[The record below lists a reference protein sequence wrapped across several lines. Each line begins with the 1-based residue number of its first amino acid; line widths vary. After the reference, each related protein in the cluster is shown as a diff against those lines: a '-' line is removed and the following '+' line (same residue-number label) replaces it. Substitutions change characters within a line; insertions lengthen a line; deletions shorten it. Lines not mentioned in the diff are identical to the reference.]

1 MVKLITNHAY
11 AISKSSCLCF
21 LNMSSSLY
29 FFLSEERKVEKAAH
43 APAMGPV
50 STSRRGLRLGISLIL
65 LQVGVVGACTVS
77 VLQPGYLEV
86 DYTSQT
92 VTMECTFST
101 TGCPAVQPKSLWFR
115 CGTHQPEALCLD
127 GCRNEADKFTVKET
141 LDQNRVSLT
150 VNRLSPNDSA
160 IYICGIAFPNEKVP
174 TAKQTGDGTTLVV
187 RERLFSR
194 EVHSLLIVLLA
205 LLAVYVTGVCVI
217 FIVLFRSKSNTPRS
231 RETKEDSKKKSARRI
246 FQEIAQELYH
256 KRYVETSHQPEQ
268 DGNYENRK
276 ALPSPGRP

>member
-1 MVKLITNHAY
+1 M
-11 AISKSSCLCF
+11 CF
-21 LNMSSSLY
+21 L
-29 FFLSEERKVEKAAH
+29 
-43 APAMGPV
+43 
-50 STSRRGLRLGISLIL
+50 T
-65 LQVGVVGACTVS
+65 GVVGACTVS

-187 RERLFSR
+187 RGQSTGLHTSVKVCVVVSFITVWSLFSNFVVV
-194 EVHSLLIVLLA
+194 VHYFFYL
-205 LLAVYVTGVCVI
+205 
-217 FIVLFRSKSNTPRS
+217 
-231 RETKEDSKKKSARRI
+231 
-246 FQEIAQELYH
+246 
-256 KRYVETSHQPEQ
+256 
-268 DGNYENRK
+268 
-276 ALPSPGRP
+276 

>member
-1 MVKLITNHAY
+1 
-11 AISKSSCLCF
+11 
-21 LNMSSSLY
+21 
-29 FFLSEERKVEKAAH
+29 
-43 APAMGPV
+43 MGLV
-50 STSRRGLRLGISLIL
+50 STSKRGLRLEISLIL
-65 LQVGVVGACTVS
+65 FHVGVVGACTVS

-86 DYTSQT
+86 DYDSEA

-101 TGCPAVQPKSLWFR
+101 TGCSPVQPKSLWFR

-160 IYICGIAFPNEKVP
+160 IYLCGIAFANEKAP
-174 TAKQTGDGTTLVV
+174 RAKQTGNGTTLVV
-187 RERLFSR
+187 RERLFSK

-205 LLAVYVTGVCVI
+205 LLSVYVTGVCVI
-217 FIVLFRSKSNTPRS
+217 FIVLFKLKSNSPRS

-256 KRYVETSHQPEQ
+256 KRYVETGHQPEQ
-268 DGNYENRK
+268 DGTYENRK
-276 ALPSPGRP
+276 ALPSPGRS